1 MCGIHVELGPVA
13 YTPESSELFNR
24 PVLTEQTRVSDRILA
39 CLSSDLTLARR
50 GPDGT
55 GTVQR
60 STKHGTTV
68 TFRSSVLQLRGHVR
82 TKVPLCSETTKNVLV
97 FNGEIYT
104 SGNRVVVDSDSKW
117 LLAQLDATE
126 GDSVLI
132 SKLLSAVRGPWSLV
146 YWHHKTHR
154 LWIAKDI
161 VGRRSLLLCLPSSSR
176 GYLSVCSVVP
186 REAQVRGHDWFECPP
201 GIFSFDA
208 NASRTYID
216 RCAKYINKSIWLN
229 HIWRDHKALLLFF
242 FRRGA
247 SGCSTEECEPYDVRT
262 KRTREYEDFIR
273 RKQASWYSLDRSVQ
287 LRSVHCRIPL
297 HESISKR
304 DKAYFGVL
312 FSGGLDCTILC
323 ALLHRNLQADEII
336 DLCSVCF
343 DGGRSPDRKA
353 ARSALAE
360 LERVCPGRNWRFIEV
375 NVHSR
380 QLSTMRQYIE
390 SLIYPS
396 KSAMDFNISAALWFA
411 AKGAGT
417 IKSDQQSSAR
427 IPYQTSCRIILSGQG
442 ADELCG
448 GYTRHRNIFKSF
460 GNDAFEENLRLDTL
474 RIWQRNLGRD
484 DRILSDH
491 GREARFPYLDEDF
504 MLSILKTPVHE
515 IAELTLPPGIGDK
528 KCLRELALH
537 LGLSTAARRIKKAIQ
552 FDSKASLYEHHG

>member
-1 MCGIHVELGPVA
+1 ML
-13 YTPESSELFNR
+13 
-24 PVLTEQTRVSDRILA
+24 
-39 CLSSDLTLARR
+39 
-50 GPDGT
+50 
-55 GTVQR
+55 
-60 STKHGTTV
+60 
-68 TFRSSVLQLRGHVR
+68 FRS
-82 TKVPLCSETTKNVLV
+82 
-97 FNGEIYT
+97 
-104 SGNRVVVDSDSKW
+104 
-117 LLAQLDATE
+117 
-126 GDSVLI
+126 
-132 SKLLSAVRGPWSLV
+132 
-146 YWHHKTHR
+146 
-154 LWIAKDI
+154 
-161 VGRRSLLLCLPSSSR
+161 
-176 GYLSVCSVVP
+176 
-186 REAQVRGHDWFECPP
+186 
-201 GIFSFDA
+201 
-208 NASRTYID
+208 
-216 RCAKYINKSIWLN
+216 
-229 HIWRDHKALLLFF
+229 
-242 FRRGA
+242 
-247 SGCSTEECEPYDVRT
+247 
-262 KRTREYEDFIR
+262 
-273 RKQASWYSLDRSVQ
+273 
-287 LRSVHCRIPL
+287 
-297 HESISKR
+297 
-304 DKAYFGVL
+304 
-312 FSGGLDCTILC
+312 
-323 ALLHRNLQADEII
+323 
-336 DLCSVCF
+336 
-343 DGGRSPDRKA
+343 RSPDRKA

-552 FDSKASLYEHHG
+552 FGSKASLYEHHG